1 MNRRRAPYKGPELLR
16 DGGLVPPALDGIE
29 YEFTAPK
36 RVLLPTV
43 QFIVASLS

>member
-1 MNRRRAPYKGPELLR
+1 MNRRWAPYEAPELLR
-16 DGGLVPPALDGIE
+16 DGGPMPPVLDGIE

-36 RVLLPTV
+36 CVLLPTV